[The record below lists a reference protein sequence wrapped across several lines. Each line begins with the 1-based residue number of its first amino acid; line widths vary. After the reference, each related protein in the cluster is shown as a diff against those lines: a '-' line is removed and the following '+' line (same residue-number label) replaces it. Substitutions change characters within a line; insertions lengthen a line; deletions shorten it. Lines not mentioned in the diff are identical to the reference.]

1 MRGCWMPSANRTP
14 AGPRRSDRLE
24 DFLLELVNG
33 TSGVVSYLVVFGILL
48 ACGLGVP
55 LPEDV
60 SLILGGYLVHAGKA
74 NLTLMMITGFVG
86 IMVGDS
92 IIFFAGRR
100 LGTKVGANAT
110 GFFARIVTPAKRARV
125 EQLFHKHGD
134 KIVCLARFMPGVRAV
149 TFFTAGSVGMKYLR
163 FAFFDGAAALV
174 SAPVFIWLGF
184 RFGGELEELLENVKK
199 GQLRVILVLVAIA
212 LVYLGYFLWKRRR
225 DKLAAATALAQV
237 SARQADAPSS
247 LT

>member
-1 MRGCWMPSANRTP
+1 M
-14 AGPRRSDRLE
+14 E
-24 DFLLELVNG
+24 DLLLQLVEG

-60 SLILGGYLVHAGKA
+60 SLILGGYLAHAGKA
-74 NLTLMMITGFVG
+74 NLWVMMITGFVG

-100 LGTKVGANAT
+100 IGSQVGNRKG
-110 GFFARIVTPAKRARV
+110 GFFARIVTPEKRARV

-163 FAFFDGAAALV
+163 FLFFDGAAALV
-174 SAPVFIWLGF
+174 SAPVFIYLGF
-184 RFGGELEELLENVKK
+184 RFGGELETLLHNVKK
-199 GQLRVILVLVAIA
+199 GQTRVILVLVAVA
-212 LVYLGYFLWKRRR
+212 VVYLGYFLWKRRR
-225 DKLAAATALAQV
+225 DKATAAAALAQLN
-237 SARQADAPSS
+237 AQAVIAAVQKQPEHAAPAAHREPSS
-247 LT
+247 LI

>member
-1 MRGCWMPSANRTP
+1 
-14 AGPRRSDRLE
+14 LE
-24 DFLLELVNG
+24 DFLLQLVNG
-33 TSGVVSYLVVFGILL
+33 TTGVFSYLVVFGILL

-60 SLILGGYLVHAGKA
+60 SLILGGYLVHAERA
-74 NLTLMMITGFVG
+74 NLALMMITGFMG

-100 LGTKVGANAT
+100 FGSGVGSKKT
-110 GFFARIVTPAKRARV
+110 GFFARLVTPEKRARV

-174 SAPVFIWLGF
+174 SAPVFIYLGF
-184 RFGGELEELLENVKK
+184 RFGGELETLLDNVKK
-199 GQLRVILVLVAIA
+199 GQTRVILVLVAVA
-212 LVYLGYFLWKRRR
+212 VVYFAYFLWKRRR
-225 DKLAAATALAQV
+225 DKATAAAALAQ
-237 SARQADAPSS
+237 ANAQAVIESVHKKPELAPAAAAPHREPSS